1 MRVLFVDIYAAGA
14 ELNFVGTKHY
24 LIAACGMTAF
34 AIAEDT
40 AEQNSTVF
48 AAALMRI

>member
-1 MRVLFVDIYAAGA
+1 MRVLFIDIYAAGA
-14 ELNFVGTKHY
+14 EFNFVGTKYY
-24 LIAACGMTAF
+24 LVAACGMTSF
-34 AIAEDT
+34 TITEDT